1 MDKRIIGLKIKEL
14 RSKKSIELGRNYT
27 GQILAEELGISRS
40 YLGDI
45 ESGRTLPSPELIS
58 KLTEI
63 FKVSKDYF
71 YNVDYIDNDDTE
83 FDEEIRA
90 IARDL
95 KSLPNDKKDLLKKL
109 IKTMSESADEE
120 LDK

>member
-71 YNVDYIDNDDTE
+71 YDVDYIDNDDTE

>member
-1 MDKRIIGLKIKEL
+1 MDKRRIGLKIKDL
-14 RSKKSIELGRNYT
+14 RSEKSIELGYRYT
-27 GQILAEELGISRS
+27 GEMLANDLGISRS

-45 ESGRTLPSPELIS
+45 ESGRTLPSPELIV

-63 FKVSKDYF
+63 FKVSKSYF
-71 YNVDYIDNDDTE
+71 YENDNTKNDNE
-83 FDEEIRA
+83 FDDEIRA

-95 KSLPNDKKDLLKKL
+95 KNLPNDKKDLLKQL

-120 LDK
+120 LNK